1 MRLVKVNLLSAEKA
15 VNADDRTGRAPVKF
29 FLSPL
34 LIFGI
39 FVLSFGFGRLSLS
52 QTASFALAE
61 LGQIPFFGQM
71 GRLMSSPDRKL
82 QGEEAD
88 RVNILL
94 LGMGGE
100 GHEGPFLTDTIM
112 VASVKPSENKV
123 ALLSI
128 PRDLLVPLPKVGWR
142 KINSANAFGE
152 LDSPGRGAEYTRTVL
167 EGLLGLDIPYY
178 VRVDFDGFRSVID
191 SVGGVEVHV
200 DRKFTDHTYP
210 TKNYGVQM
218 VSFKEGW
225 QTMSGDDALK
235 FARSRHG
242 SNGEGSDFARAKRQ
256 QKVITALKDKLL
268 SVKTFRN
275 PSTVANTMAALQAN
289 IATNLQLGE
298 ILRLARIAQ
307 EVDRA
312 SIMQKIVDNG
322 PGSPLVDSTY
332 GGAYVLVPRNDDWGG
347 LRTLAADIF
356 TTATAEAAPPAPP
369 VAVDAPAAKPAT
381 KLEKARVEIQNGT
394 GKSGQARV
402 TATSL
407 ANAGFQ
413 VVKIGNAD
421 SFTYADSVIYDL
433 TKGGRA
439 EDLEKLKTALGDAVT
454 RKSLPKN
461 LADSANGVDFLVIIG
476 KNALN

>member
-15 VNADDRTGRAPVKF
+15 VHAEDRTGHAPVKF

-39 FVLSFGFGRLSLS
+39 FMLSFGFGRLSLS

-82 QGEEAD
+82 QGEESD

-152 LDSPGRGAEYTRTVL
+152 LDSPGRGADYTRTVL
-167 EGLLGLDIPYY
+167 EGLLGIDIPYY

-191 SVGGVEVHV
+191 SVGGVDIHV

-275 PSTVANTMAALQAN
+275 PSTVANTMAALQSN

-298 ILRLARIAQ
+298 ILRLARVAQ
-307 EVDRA
+307 EIDRA
-312 SIMQKIVDNG
+312 GIMHKIVDNSA
-322 PGSPLVDSTY
+322 GSPLVDSTY
-332 GGAYVLVPRNDDWGG
+332 GGAYVLVPRNDDWSG

-356 TTATAEAAPPAPP
+356 TSAKPEAAPPAPP
-369 VAVDAPAAKPAT
+369 VAAEAPAQAAAKLA
-381 KLEKARVEIQNGT
+381 KARVEIQNGT

-433 TKGGRA
+433 TKGSRA
-439 EDLEKLKTALGDAVT
+439 DDLEKLKNALGAAVT
-454 RKSLPKN
+454 RKTLPKG
-461 LADSANGVDFLVIIG
+461 LADSTGGVDFLVIIG
-476 KNALN
+476 KNAVN

>member
-15 VNADDRTGRAPVKF
+15 VHAEDRTGHAPVKF

-39 FVLSFGFGRLSLS
+39 FMLSFGFGRLSLS
-52 QTASFALAE
+52 QTATYALAE

-82 QGEEAD
+82 QGEESD

-152 LDSPGRGAEYTRTVL
+152 LDSPGRGADYTRTVL
-167 EGLLGLDIPYY
+167 EGLLGIDIPYY

-191 SVGGVEVHV
+191 SVGGVDIHV

-275 PSTVANTMAALQAN
+275 PSTVANTMAALQSN

-298 ILRLARIAQ
+298 ILRLARVAQ
-307 EVDRA
+307 EIDRA
-312 SIMQKIVDNG
+312 GIMHKIVDNSA
-322 PGSPLVDSTY
+322 GSPLVDSTY

-356 TTATAEAAPPAPP
+356 MNAKPEAAPPAPP
-369 VAVDAPAAKPAT
+369 VAAAAPAQAAA

-421 SFTYADSVIYDL
+421 SFSYADSVIYDL

-439 EDLEKLKTALGDAVT
+439 DDLEKLKSALGDAVT
-454 RKSLPKN
+454 RKTLPKG
-461 LADSANGVDFLVIIG
+461 LADSTGGVDFLVIIG
-476 KNALN
+476 KNAVN

>member
-15 VNADDRTGRAPVKF
+15 VTAEDRTGHAPVKF

-39 FVLSFGFGRLSLS
+39 FMLSFGFGRLSLS

-82 QGEEAD
+82 QGEDAD
-88 RVNILL
+88 RINILL
-94 LGMGGE
+94 LGRGGE

-152 LDSPGRGAEYTRTVL
+152 LESPGRGADYTRTVL

-191 SVGGVEVHV
+191 SVGGVDIHV
-200 DRKFTDHTYP
+200 DRTFTDHTYP

-225 QTMSGDDALK
+225 LTMSGDDALK

-275 PSTVANTMAALQAN
+275 PSTVANTMAALQSN

-298 ILRLARIAQ
+298 ILRLARTAQ
-307 EVDRA
+307 EVDRTG
-312 SIMQKIVDNG
+312 IMHKIVDNSIS
-322 PGSPLVDSTY
+322 SPLVDSTY
-332 GGAYVLVPRNDDWGG
+332 GGAYVLVPKNDDWGG

-356 TTATAEAAPPAPP
+356 TTAAPDAEPPAP
-369 VAVDAPAAKPAT
+369 VAVAPPTKTAV

-421 SFTYADSVIYDL
+421 SFAYADSVIYDL
-433 TKGGRA
+433 TKGSRA
-439 EDLEKLKTALGDAVT
+439 DDLEKLKTALGDVVT
-454 RKSLPKN
+454 RKSLPKG
-461 LADSANGVDFLVIIG
+461 LADSAGGVDFLVIIG